1 MLGIMRLFSLAL
13 ASVAAGLLIGLVGAR
28 ADVGVRLN
36 LRATDAFPGSTA
48 ADDPTVDPLA
58 PDLPSQFPGY
68 DLQSSSFSGTL
79 LALGPAYSPYTL
91 MANGDFASSTI
102 ALASDLHIHL
112 AAAETPP
119 DQVDLQ
125 LVSNLDQ
132 LQLSRSADGSNVL
145 LAGAEWDFAS
155 WGGLGI
161 AGSQVQPDSYLGGPV
176 GFGLPTAKFST
187 MLGVSAHLNFG
198 DGWVT
203 SFSFD
208 EGRAQLDLR
217 PDALAVAN
225 GPQDDSVFSV
235 NVAKDDIFGGDSLG
249 LNLIR
254 PVQESAY
261 GLAANSNYSGLLGS
275 QISLSSATPETDFQL
290 DYETSFNGN
299 ITLQANA
306 GYQMNVEGQN
316 GTKAISVL
324 SRAKINF

>member
-1 MLGIMRLFSLAL
+1 MRLLSLAFCG
-13 ASVAAGLLIGLVGAR
+13 VAAALLIGPAVAGVA
-28 ADVGVRLN
+28 ADSGVRLE
-36 LRATDAFPGSTA
+36 LAAPDAGFGSTGPA
-48 ADDPTVDPLA
+48 LADGATNEPT
-58 PDLPSQFPGY
+58 PDLTTQFPGY
-68 DLQSSSFSGTL
+68 DLEQGAPFSGTL
-79 LALGPAYSPYTL
+79 LVLGPAYSPASL
-91 MANGDFASSTI
+91 IENGSFVSDTI

-112 AAAETPP
+112 AEAGMRA
-119 DQVDLQ
+119 DDLDLP
-125 LVSNLDQ
+125 LVSNLTQ
-132 LQLSRSADGSNVL
+132 LQLSRSAEGSHVL

-161 AGSQVQPDSYLGGPV
+161 AGAQSQSDPYFGGLD
-176 GFGLPTAKFST
+176 FGLPATKFST

-203 SFSFD
+203 SFSYD

-217 PDALAVAN
+217 PNALAIAD
-225 GPQDDSVFSV
+225 GQQDDSVFSV
-235 NVAKDDIFGGDSLG
+235 DVAKDDIFGGDSLG
-249 LNLIR
+249 LDLIR
-254 PVQESAY
+254 PVQAS
-261 GLAANSNYSGLLGS
+261 GNGVAANSSYAGLLGP

-306 GYQMNVEGQN
+306 GYQMNVAGQN